1 MRGIRNA
8 HLKGVGTTKKSLFMG
23 LAITKYGVKFFRN
36 GVEVTASVKITKDQ
50 VAVGLACESPVCI
63 IFPYYVK
70 EIKDHAF
77 QNLDSLEAIYI
88 PEGLKEIGYN
98 AFAGC
103 SKLNTIRVL
112 GDKPA
117 TDLLSTNDSIE
128 TIEYSQPERKW
139 EISTG
144 RQCDHLAK
152 MLKKGGYVVHLY
164 KSGENF
170 SWD

>member
-1 MRGIRNA
+1 MGI
-8 HLKGVGTTKKSLFMG
+8 L
-23 LAITKYGVKFFRN
+23 ITNDGVKCFKN
-36 GVEVTASVKITKDQ
+36 GVEVTDGVKITKDKI
-50 VAVGLACESPVCI
+50 AVGSACENPVCI

-77 QNLDSLEAIYI
+77 QDIESLEAIYI
-88 PEGLKEIGYN
+88 PEGLKEIGLN

-103 SKLNTIRVL
+103 
-112 GDKPA
+112 
-117 TDLLSTNDSIE
+117 TNLRQVIVHDSIE
-128 TIEYSQPERKW
+128 TIEYMHPQHKW

-144 RQCDHLAK
+144 KPFDDMAE

>member
-1 MRGIRNA
+1 M
-8 HLKGVGTTKKSLFMG
+8 SLQ
-23 LAITKYGVKFFRN
+23 ITNDGVKTFKN
-36 GVEVTASVKITKDQ
+36 GVEVTDGVMITKDKI
-50 VAVGLACESPVCI
+50 AVGSACENPVCI

-77 QNLDSLEAIYI
+77 QDIDSLEAIYI
-88 PEGLKEIGYN
+88 PEGLKEIGLN

-103 SKLNTIRVL
+103 SNLRHVIVH
-112 GDKPA
+112 
-117 TDLLSTNDSIE
+117 DSIE

-144 RQCDHLAK
+144 KQYDFLAEK
-152 MLKKGGYVVHLY
+152 LRKGGYEVHLY

>member
-1 MRGIRNA
+1 M
-8 HLKGVGTTKKSLFMG
+8 FMG

-36 GVEVTASVKITKDQ
+36 GVEVTDGVKITKDQ
-50 VAVGLACESPVCI
+50 VAVGSACENPVCI

-103 SKLNTIRVL
+103 SNLRHVIVH
-112 GDKPA
+112 
-117 TDLLSTNDSIE
+117 DSIE
-128 TIEYSQPERKW
+128 TIEYSKPERKW
-139 EISTG
+139 DISTG
-144 RQCDHLAK
+144 RQCDHLAE

>member
-1 MRGIRNA
+1 
-8 HLKGVGTTKKSLFMG
+8 MG
-23 LAITKYGVKFFRN
+23 LAITNYGVKFFRN
-36 GVEVTASVKITKDQ
+36 GVEITDGVKITKDL
-50 VAVGLACESPVCI
+50 VAVGSACENPVCI

-88 PEGLKEIGYN
+88 PEGLKEIGLN

-103 SKLNTIRVL
+103 SNLRHVFVH
-112 GDKPA
+112 
-117 TDLLSTNDSIE
+117 DSVE
-128 TIEYSQPERKW
+128 TIEYSQPQHKW

-144 RQCDHLAK
+144 KPFNDLAE
-152 MLKKGGYVVHLY
+152 MLKKGGHVVHLY
-164 KSGENF
+164 KSGEDF

>member
-1 MRGIRNA
+1 M
-8 HLKGVGTTKKSLFMG
+8 SLQ
-23 LAITKYGVKFFRN
+23 ITNDGVKTFKN
-36 GVEVTASVKITKDQ
+36 GVEVTDGVMITKDKI
-50 VAVGLACESPVCI
+50 AVGSACENPVCI

-77 QNLDSLEAIYI
+77 QDIDSLEAIYI
-88 PEGLKEIGYN
+88 PEGLKEIGLN

-103 SKLNTIRVL
+103 SNLRHVIVH
-112 GDKPA
+112 
-117 TDLLSTNDSIE
+117 DSIE
-128 TIEYSQPERKW
+128 TIEFGQPEHKW

-144 RQCDHLAK
+144 RQCDVLAEK
-152 MLKKGGYVVHLY
+152 LRKGGYEVHLY

>member
-1 MRGIRNA
+1 
-8 HLKGVGTTKKSLFMG
+8 MG
-23 LAITKYGVKFFRN
+23 LAITNYGVRFFRN
-36 GVEVTASVKITKDQ
+36 GVEVTDGVKITQDR
-50 VAVGLACESPVCI
+50 VAVGSACENPVCI
-63 IFPYYVK
+63 IFPHYVK

-103 SKLNTIRVL
+103 SNLRHVIVH
-112 GDKPA
+112 
-117 TDLLSTNDSIE
+117 DSIE
-128 TIEYSQPERKW
+128 SIEYSQPERKW

-144 RQCDHLAK
+144 RQCDHLAE

-164 KSGENF
+164 KSSENF

>member
-1 MRGIRNA
+1 
-8 HLKGVGTTKKSLFMG
+8 MG
-23 LAITKYGVKFFRN
+23 LAITQNGVKFFRN
-36 GVEVTASVKITKDQ
+36 GVEITDGVKITQDR
-50 VAVGLACESPVCI
+50 VAVGSACENPVCI

-103 SKLNTIRVL
+103 SNLRYVIVH
-112 GDKPA
+112 
-117 TDLLSTNDSIE
+117 DSIE